1 MQEVLDEL
9 SRIFALGEHVP
20 EFNVSVRSDS
30 TVINEASHI
39 DQKGGGKKKI
49 EEQSHAKKLLT
60 LA

>member
-39 DQKGGGKKKI
+39 DQK
-49 EEQSHAKKLLT
+49 
-60 LA
+60 